1 MRTPSEVT
9 AETRKV
15 GSGVGVGE
23 GALERGTVGHRYC
36 GGGMGKMGWG
46 STRETHLRRDV
57 GRKHRGRG

>member
-1 MRTPSEVT
+1 MRTPSEGT

-15 GSGVGVGE
+15 GSGVGVGG

-36 GGGMGKMGWG
+36 GGGMDKMGWG
-46 STRETHLRRDV
+46 STWETRLQTDV